1 MTLRRVIEHV
11 KAQNWFA
18 VGIDFVI
25 VVVGVFIGIQVSNW
39 NAARGE
45 RAKEYGYLVRLHE
58 DLQQSIATIDRTVRL
73 LERQAA
79 GQTLFL
85 DALAECAV
93 PLDASAE
100 IDYAISTLGYINA
113 PIFSSRTYD
122 ELTSSGEFDVIESE
136 EIKSALSHVVR
147 RVTHMNQSV
156 ENVYRITEH
165 HRFTVEENVLF
176 SDVTPYDEYG
186 SMASV
191 EYDIGEL
198 CKDRKTASAVSA
210 IRLQTVDRLQAYRA
224 LATLYRN
231 LPPLIENEVA
241 ARWGRTVDAASTVGT
256 EAGNP

>member
-1 MTLRRVIEHV
+1 MLLRRVIEHV

-18 VGIDFVI
+18 VFLDFVI

-39 NAARGE
+39 NEARSE
-45 RAKEYGYLVRLHE
+45 RANEFGYLVRLHE

-85 DALAECAV
+85 DALAGCAV
-93 PLDASAE
+93 PAEASAE

-122 ELTSSGEFDVIESE
+122 ELTSSGSFVIIENE
-136 EIKSALSHVVR
+136 GVKTGLSDVVR

-191 EYDIGEL
+191 EYDIEEL
-198 CKDRKTASAVSA
+198 CKNRKIASAVSA

-224 LATLYRN
+224 LAALYRK
-231 LPPLIENEVA
+231 LTPLIEKEVA
-241 ARWGRTVDAASTVGT
+241 ARWGRTINAASA
-256 EAGNP
+256 AGPEVAQ